1 MFGWLLSQ
9 GAKLLKPVGEFLGKE
24 VLSPIKN
31 MVLDSGREMLQDTL
45 RNLSGQVGRG
55 RFDSEELLNKA
66 RDSYGRSFKR
76 RAVSRLD
83 DFRERLAPPKRS
95 YNQKLGPLQSISG
108 RGYTPRR
115 QMIEQPMEEEEDY
128 GLQDMFQ
135 QKEFEEE

>member
-45 RNLSGQVGRG
+45 KNLSGQVGRG
-55 RFDSEELLNKA
+55 NFDGEELFNKA

-76 RAVSRLD
+76 RALNRLD
-83 DFRERLAPPKRS
+83 DVRERLAPSKRS
-95 YNQKLGPLQSISG
+95 YKKMLGPQQRINSRSYLPKYQEPEPID
-108 RGYTPRR
+108 
-115 QMIEQPMEEEEDY
+115 EEEGY
-128 GLQDMFQ
+128 GLENMFA

>member
-24 VLSPIKN
+24 VLNPIKN

-45 RNLSGQVGRG
+45 KNLSGQVGRG
-55 RFDSEELLNKA
+55 SFDGEELFNKA

-76 RAVSRLD
+76 RAVNRLD
-83 DFRERLAPPKRS
+83 EVRERLAPPKRS
-95 YNQKLGPLQSISG
+95 YNQRLGPQQQI
-108 RGYTPRR
+108 RNRNYTPRYR
-115 QMIEQPMEEEEDY
+115 EPEPIDEEEGY
-128 GLQDMFQ
+128 GLENMFA